1 MSFSLT
7 LSFGRILLACM
18 KFLGCCPCPRCLVEK
33 DNIDRL
39 GSKHDRSLRTNNCRM
54 DSQQRQNWI
63 ERVRKMIFKKGRG
76 VTSQAVEGLIGAIS
90 LVPIRVRRSL
100 DSKLSISQLINIQ
113 NAFSE
118 KLSAFGFNFY
128 QILVPDF
135 MHEFELG
142 VWKATL
148 MHLL

>member
-1 MSFSLT
+1 
-7 LSFGRILLACM
+7 
-18 KFLGCCPCPRCLVEK
+18 
-33 DNIDRL
+33 
-39 GSKHDRSLRTNNCRM
+39 M